1 MSSGMNLMRPRSRR
15 GSRALNEYGKLGKLG
30 MKLPVR
36 LGMRRLSKSREFYA
50 AMILIVFSL
59 VVGVIN
65 PRFFSIGNLFGV
77 LKSNVVTGIFALGV
91 LLVIISGEIDISF
104 PAIAVVSMYLTGR
117 IFESVGYSGP
127 VMAAFL
133 IAVGIGALLGAVN
146 AGIISAFRLPTLIVT
161 LGTLSAYQGF
171 VLTFIDTRVINRLTE
186 PMVNYSRMEIL
197 RTTMQSGQTTGL
209 HVSIFVYLALALITA
224 LILRYTTI
232 GRGVYALGGDRQA
245 AERAGFGI
253 RRIEFFIYIYVG
265 FLAGIAGILHSA
277 HVRSA
282 NPFDLVGTELNVIAA
297 VVLGGAV
304 LGGGRGTVIGTLL
317 GVMLITVMNNSLILL
332 NIPSYWQRL
341 TTGLILLVSVTIP
354 KISHRRR
361 SGGVR

>member
-1 MSSGMNLMRPRSRR
+1 MKMS
-15 GSRALNEYGKLGKLG
+15 
-30 MKLPVR
+30 
-36 LGMRRLSKSREFYA
+36 RLSKSREFYVA
-50 AMILIVFSL
+50 VILIAFSL
-59 VVGVIN
+59 VVGIVN
-65 PRFFSIGNLFGV
+65 PRFFSIGNLFGI
-77 LKSNVVTGIFALGV
+77 LKSNTVTGIFALGV

-117 IFESVGYSGP
+117 LFESIGYSGP
-127 VMAAFL
+127 VITAFL
-133 IAVGIGALLGAVN
+133 IAVGIGVLLGMVN
-146 AGIISAFRLPTLIVT
+146 AAIISTFGLPTLIVT

-209 HVSIFVYLALALITA
+209 HVSIFVYLALALLTA
-224 LILRYTTI
+224 VILGFTTI

-245 AERAGFGI
+245 AERAGFRI
-253 RRIEFFIYIYVG
+253 RGIEFFIYGYVG
-265 FLAGIAGILHSA
+265 FLAGAAGILHSA

-297 VVLGGAV
+297 VVLGGAG
-304 LGGGRGTVIGTLL
+304 LGGGRGTVIGTML

-341 TTGLILLVSVTIP
+341 TTGLILLVSVTVP
-354 KISHRRR
+354 KINDRRR
-361 SGGVR
+361 LQGI